1 MISVTRPL
9 LRLIVL
15 LLVGAVLAPL
25 SGYFAG
31 LARGKELVIW
41 FVATL
46 VGAFVD
52 GTKGVL
58 TMLALPGVFGAMWAW
73 PLTCV
78 VFPLAALFA
87 RGDARTPWLFAA
99 IGAVG
104 GAATA
109 YGWIV
114 TGLKPLQA
122 ELPGYIAAGVAGGL
136 GAGVLFGLALWRIDA
151 ILARPAAASGP

>member
-1 MISVTRPL
+1 MTRPL

-31 LARGKELVIW
+31 LALGKELLIW

-87 RGDARTPWLFAA
+87 RGDARAPWLFAA
-99 IGAVG
+99 IGAIA

-109 YGWIV
+109 YGWIAL
-114 TGLKPLQA
+114 GLKPLQGEVA
-122 ELPGYIAAGVAGGL
+122 QYLAAGATGGL
-136 GAGVLFGLALWRIDA
+136 GAGLIFGFALWRIDA
-151 ILARPAAASGP
+151 ILAHRAPAAPPP